1 MSLNFGE
8 SIYSECEQLALSI
21 AYEFVQKKNVQ
32 NCCNLFEMPEIKYFR
47 MAAEAIVSFS
57 NQDIFDRLFF
67 F

>member
-21 AYEFVQKKNVQ
+21 TYEFVQKNNVQ
-32 NCCNLFEMPEIKYFR
+32 NCNLFEMPEIKYFH